1 MKRLF
6 FLLTMCVCVS
16 IGAWGQTVT
25 ITVSSSNSLAS
36 QISSITACDFLI
48 IKGELTA
55 DDVAALASISANVKH
70 VLMNEATLTDDAKK
84 ADFTFNNS
92 NVETVVLPKDLDK
105 VDSNWFT
112 ACSNLKS
119 SISYSSDGKTLNAYL
134 KQAGTLKDSFKSLT
148 KTDNPNAST
157 PTDLGNWNPW
167 NNYMEN
173 PTLENVT
180 ITGSFN
186 SNDIGNQWNC
196 QINST
201 KIKNV
206 DLGNATGDVGTIF
219 SNNGSILESIV
230 LPQSATTLS
239 TNAFQNCTHLTSV
252 TLPERLTTIPSNCF
266 QGCSSLKEIDIP
278 STVVNVG
285 SMAFDNCSGLTT
297 LIIGKGVQSIG
308 ESAFNSCTSLE
319 TIEFEKGVTNLNFA
333 SGVFAGNE
341 SLKHVVFPEGLL
353 NIGDNM
359 FNQCHNLM
367 SVRLPNSLQHIGAG
381 AFEECSSL
389 TYLTIP
395 EDVKTIGDGA
405 FANSGIK
412 DIYLM
417 AQDVAHLPFIH
428 ENAFGET
435 PFTGNNSLAIDIDVF
450 ADRLKLLIERG
461 EIEGYTDPSVVDTW
475 KTTGNYP
482 TMGDAYDQKVMALL
496 PTEEVESIYRD
507 LFINK
512 PTIAYLHYPKVDD
525 EGNATELSNFIDGN
539 PWKGQAGLLNGL
551 GGFYSQGQ
559 AHDTSGART
568 WYRPI
573 DVESP
578 RLENAN
584 HLTEAYGIGPDADGR
599 YWPDTN
605 HADGTYRANYG
616 DPDNDINAND
626 PWKETSTITGT
637 YNPLSNGAYEG
648 YSRYYWRNF
657 LLQNGY
663 SPNNDEVYSKLYD
676 DTWYTMC
683 FPFDLTD
690 EQLEAAYQSNKYNIC
705 EFSSA
710 SIYPET
716 KTDDNGE
723 DVEVKNLVLC
733 FTKIARTWYKDK
745 YGNYYER
752 TRDNDGTKHYYEAT
766 RKWVEKSDGTS
777 DWDLTDIS
785 TTEYTRTTDNAD
797 IYDSIDG
804 ILALA
809 GHPYMIHPYQV
820 EKQDGTAT
828 LCVLPK
834 ITYKYNFNKRTSET
848 LAEITRQINQ
858 LYEDEAVTRP
868 ICEVPDKD
876 ITIYEKEWDAI
887 TKGDGKNEEYGRY
900 NQMTKTD
907 NGTYTFKG
915 TFLPAT
921 DDVVVAGEPTEKVI
935 PYGAY
940 FLGVD
945 PNGATANDRKY
956 PKFWRE
962 TSTNT
967 TRTSG
972 LWKQYSAIIIPDAAA
987 SAWETEN
994 LVPDGTVTGA
1004 KGVHMMFG
1012 DFEEV
1017 TTTDINEIVA
1027 DAVKK
1032 GQKVEKV
1039 NVIVNINGQVVR
1051 QGTDVKGLPRG
1062 LYIVNGKKYMVK

>member
-25 ITVSSSNSLAS
+25 IDLSSTTLADWLVNHTETYS
-36 QISSITACDFLI
+36 VINITGEIS
-48 IKGELTA
+48 A
-55 DDVAALASISANVKH
+55 DDVKQLKNLKATNI
-70 VLMNEATLTDDAKK
+70 LMNQATVADDAVN
-84 ADFTFNNS
+84 ADFAFS
-92 NVETVVLPKDLDK
+92 NTIIENIVLPNGLDMVKDE
-105 VDSNWFT
+105 WFSG
-112 ACSNLKS
+112 CSNLNAA
-119 SISYSSDGKTLNAYL
+119 ISYSNGGKTVKAYVN
-134 KQAGTLKDSFKSLT
+134 KAGML
-148 KTDNPNAST
+148 
-157 PTDLGNWNPW
+157 
-167 NNYMEN
+167 Y
-173 PTLENVT
+173 
-180 ITGSFN
+180 
-186 SNDIGNQWNC
+186 
-196 QINST
+196 
-201 KIKNV
+201 
-206 DLGNATGDVGTIF
+206 ATM
-219 SNNGSILESIV
+219 N
-230 LPQSATTLS
+230 TLS
-239 TNAFQNCTHLTSV
+239 LNGTASELPSNAIEEAILSGNITKEDLTNQYGTTNAFYGCHIKHYDLSRATLSSSDDLKYAGNDGWAGTDYLEQLELPLNLTA
-252 TLPERLTTIPSNCF
+252 IPAQCF
-266 QGCSSLKEIDIP
+266 QGCSHLKTLYLP
-278 STVVNVG
+278 STI
-285 SMAFDNCSGLTT
+285 T
-297 LIIGKGVQSIG
+297 SIG
-308 ESAFNSCTSLE
+308 AQAFSMCNELE
-319 TIEFEKGVTNLNFA
+319 TIEFAKGFTTLSFEND
-333 SGVFAGNE
+333 VFAQSK
-341 SLKHVVFPEGLL
+341 SLKHIVLPEGLES
-353 NIGDNM
+353 IGNGM
-359 FNQCHNLM
+359 FDQCVNLE
-367 SVRLPNSLQHIGAG
+367 SLRLPNSLKHIGEN
-381 AFEECSSL
+381 AFRQCSSL

-395 EDVKTIGDGA
+395 SGVETIGSDA
-405 FANSGIK
+405 FAVSGIQ

-417 AQDVAHLPFIH
+417 AQTVEDLPYIASD
-428 ENAFGET
+428 AFGST
-435 PFTGNNSLAIDIDVF
+435 PFTGNSSLAINGDHIDLIV
-450 ADRLKLLIERG
+450 DRVVKLVERG
-461 EIEGYTDPSVVDTW
+461 VVTEVTVEQVQAWGANW
-475 KTTGNYP
+475 KDGQYRVNDMPDKNILKY
-482 TMGDAYDQKVMALL
+482 V
-496 PTEEVESIYRD
+496 PTEEMEQLYRD
-507 LFINK
+507 FVGYSD
-512 PTIAYLHYPKVDD
+512 PIAYLHYPKVEND
-525 EGNATELSNFIDGN
+525 GKTATKLSMFIDGN
-539 PWKGQAGLLNGL
+539 PWSGQTGILDGL
-551 GGFYSQGQ
+551 GGFYSRGQ
-559 AHDTSGART
+559 LDENGIYFNTNPAASLRT
-568 WYRPI
+568 R

-578 RLENAN
+578 RLAGAT
-584 HLTEAYGIGPDADGR
+584 HLSDAYGIGPDADGN

-605 HADGTYRANYG
+605 HSDQWLRTQYAEM
-616 DPDNDINAND
+616 DNWTEDETTISESND
-626 PWKETSTITGT
+626 P
-637 YNPLSNGAYEG
+637 YNGKYMG
-648 YSRYYWRNF
+648 YSKYYWRNF
-657 LLQNGY
+657 LLQSGY
-663 SPNNDEVYSKLYD
+663 SPVNDEVYSKYYD

-690 EQLEAAYQSNKYNIC
+690 EQLEAAYQSNKFNIC

-752 TRDNDGTKHYYEAT
+752 TRDNDQNQTKHYKKADRT
-766 RKWVEKSDGTS
+766 WVEKSDGTA
-777 DWDLTDIS
+777 DWDLTNIS
-785 TTEYTRTTDNAD
+785 STELSNNGDDAD
-797 IYDSIDG
+797 IWESIDG
-804 ILALA
+804 YLALA
-809 GHPYMIHPYQV
+809 GHPYMIHPYRV
-820 EKQDGTAT
+820 ENLDGTAT
-828 LCVLPK
+828 LCNIPK
-834 ITYKYNFNKRTSET
+834 VVYKYDFNKRTSET
-848 LAEITRQINQ
+848 LTEITSKINQ

-967 TRTSG
+967 ARPSG

-987 SAWETEN
+987 AAWETEN